1 MIISGLTELIISE
14 INITG
19 TKKICV
25 ASYYRPP
32 SDDGTSLDQLNISL
46 SRLDKTNS
54 SNIWVGGD
62 FNLGNIDWSIPSFIT
77 GKPDAKQHHQ
87 QLLDIIADHNL
98 HQVTDKPTQNER
110 TLDLLLMN
118 NPSNLNKLCTLPPI
132 GLADHDIVYAE
143 IDTWLKRV
151 RETPRKVM
159 KYKEA
164 NWDKIKK
171 DLENIL
177 TTINNIYEKSDTNI
191 LWNTLKNDI
200 INSIE
205 SNIPQ
210 KLFTYK
216 QRLPWINNN
225 LHKLINKKNKYH
237 RKKNQ
242 NPSMYK
248 KLKHT
253 VQKDVFHY
261 FSWCFSDVMVC

>member
-1 MIISGLTELIISE
+1 MYNIYRNDRALNTKDKSHGGVLLAITKDFISSEITELKTNCEIVWAE

-19 TKKICV
+19 TQKICV

-32 SDDGTSLDQLNISL
+32 SGDSTSLDQLNISL
-46 SRLDKTNS
+46 SRLDKTTS

-87 QLLDIIADHNL
+87 LLDIIVDHNL
-98 HQVTDKPTQNER
+98 HQVTDKPTRNER

-132 GLADHDIVYAE
+132 GLADLDIVYAE

-171 DLENIL
+171 DLENTL
-177 TTINNIYEKSDTNI
+177 TTINNIYKKSDTNI

-205 SNIPQ
+205 SNISHKTSLDKQ
-210 KLFTYK
+210 QFTQTYK
-216 QRLPWINNN
+216 
-225 LHKLINKKNKYH
+225 
-237 RKKNQ
+237 
-242 NPSMYK
+242 
-248 KLKHT
+248 
-253 VQKDVFHY
+253 
-261 FSWCFSDVMVC
+261 

>member
-1 MIISGLTELIISE
+1 
-14 INITG
+14 
-19 TKKICV
+19 
-25 ASYYRPP
+25 
-32 SDDGTSLDQLNISL
+32 
-46 SRLDKTNS
+46 
-54 SNIWVGGD
+54 
-62 FNLGNIDWSIPSFIT
+62 
-77 GKPDAKQHHQ
+77 
-87 QLLDIIADHNL
+87 
-98 HQVTDKPTQNER
+98 
-110 TLDLLLMN
+110 MN

-164 NWDKIKK
+164 NWDQIKK
-171 DLENIL
+171 DLENTL

-191 LWNTLKNDI
+191 LWNTFKNDI
-200 INSIE
+200 INYIE
-205 SNIPQ
+205 SNIPH

-216 QRLPWINNN
+216 QILPWINNN
-225 LHKLINKKNKYH
+225 LRKLINKKNKYH

-253 VQKDVFHY
+253 VQKEQRKAYWKYIENIIFDLPFKDSDQHQYSDFKPKRLFSY
-261 FSWCFSDVMVC
+261 FKSIRKDNSGISPLKKDGILYTDTVDKTNILNQQFNQYLHTIHHMTYLTKDLVLIL